1 MGGRVMVTVFVAFIA
16 ISVTWIV
23 AKVML
28 SRKWYEAGRLC
39 VITNE
44 RTGKQSLARLAQS
57 MYSDQEYAVIAHSER
72 LVHLRKKGTIEF
84 FTPDGEVINEVNW
97 EMCKPPLK
105 QFTLIEDDDTMDQR

>member
-1 MGGRVMVTVFVAFIA
+1 MVTVFITTIA
-16 ISVTWIV
+16 VIVTWLV

-44 RTGKQSLARLAQS
+44 RTGVQSLAKLAQS

-72 LVHLRKKGTIEF
+72 LVHLRKRGTIEF
-84 FTPDGEVINEVNW
+84 YTPDGEVINEVNW
-97 EMCKPPLK
+97 TLCKPALK
-105 QFTLIEDDDTMDQR
+105 QFALLEDDDKID